1 MKKLKL
7 LFLTLICFIQ
17 LHAQDQ
23 RSTWGI
29 STLLSHYDREKEN
42 ELNLGDVGYNI
53 NPGLEVLYGYQ
64 LRNSFFLSTGIS
76 YQYVDLVSHLETY
89 DRFQVGELSIPVLL
103 TVKDES
109 GFFSFSTGF
118 YSGRFLH
125 FSWDKRLHS
134 QWIPVNPKEREQY
147 SDKSFFMDAYL
158 DFAYS
163 NSRWFKDGNVIRIA
177 PFVRFRFKENWMDYY
192 RTSIYYGIKLGI
204 DLNFKLKEK

>member
-7 LFLTLICFIQ
+7 LFLTLICFVQ
-17 LHAQDQ
+17 LHAQEQ
-23 RSTWGI
+23 RSVWGI
-29 STLLSHYDREKEN
+29 NTMLSHYDREKEN
-42 ELNLGDVGYNI
+42 ELNLGDVGYKI
-53 NPGLEVLYGYQ
+53 NPGLEVLYGFP
-64 LRNSFFLSTGIS
+64 LRTPFFLSTGIS
-76 YQYVDLVSHLETY
+76 YQYVDLISHIETS
-89 DRFQVGELSIPVLL
+89 DRFQIGELSVPVLL
-103 TVKDES
+103 TVNNRS
-109 GFFSFSTGF
+109 GLLSFSSGI

-125 FSWDKRLHS
+125 FSWDKNLDS
-134 QWIPVNPKEREQY
+134 QWIPVNPKEREKY
-147 SDKSFFMDAYL
+147 SDRNFFMDAYF